1 MDFDI
6 CRVCRQ
12 CNEDLL
18 SIDDVLHEES
28 NLTILESM
36 TVCSGAEISKS
47 DGLPY
52 FICDFCLDELKI
64 TYIFLQKLQE
74 STEILTNQLKL
85 SHHIKEEAQD
95 EESSLKSDSPDPQTT
110 NSEDQ
115 QEQIYTFVFDDDNTN
130 PPKSE
135 SEELNVEEVEEQIQ
149 NYEEVDFVEGTVFYN
164 IPY

>member
-1 MDFDI
+1 MDLEI

-12 CNEDLL
+12 NEDLL
-18 SIDDVLHEES
+18 SIDDLLHEES

-36 TVCSGAEISKS
+36 TVCSGSEISKS

-85 SHHIKEEAQD
+85 NTLLKEEAQD
-95 EESSLKSDSPDPQTT
+95 ESSRISDSPDTEAI
-110 NSEDQ
+110 NSESQDQ

-135 SEELNVEEVEEQIQ
+135 SEELNVEEVEEEIQ
-149 NYEEVDFVEGTVFYN
+149 SYEEVDFVEGTVFFN
-164 IPY
+164 